1 MMTGK
6 EIVNKL
12 LALGWRLVSVRG
24 SHHKMEDP
32 ITGRVV
38 VIPCHNKDLPK
49 GTLNALLKQTGLR

>member
-1 MMTGK
+1 MTGK

-12 LALGWRLVSVRG
+12 LCQGWRLVSVRG

-32 ITGRVV
+32 TGKVV

-49 GTLNALLKQTGLR
+49 GTLNAILKQTGLR